1 MSSGSFAVTAAAM
14 GAPGNGEHDDTSKD
28 QQPASHV
35 RSLSATGLKC
45 SPHTTAN
52 VEPPSDNTESMRDW
66 R

>member
-35 RSLSATGLKC
+35 RSLSG
-45 SPHTTAN
+45 
-52 VEPPSDNTESMRDW
+52 DGTEVFAAHHRE
-66 R
+66 RRTPVRQH